1 MDITDESGDEHLNN
15 HEGSDYRRNEPPLPD
30 LWEHEH
36 DNPNMRG
43 RGALLDFI
51 PSFPRNF

>member
-1 MDITDESGDEHLNN
+1 MLVDITDESGDEHLNN

-36 DNPNMRG
+36 DNPNIRG
-43 RGALLDFI
+43 RGALLDEWA
-51 PSFPRNF
+51 